1 MGAHYGFADVTG
13 PADCFKFS
21 VGLTP
26 NSEHYEALNA
36 MLRERNVLGNDG
48 KVNVLI
54 KEADPTSVLA
64 ALPVMRLGF
73 MNQHYTPERAVQA
86 LSGPVSAANERSAVA
101 SLLRSLQ
108 SLEAPQ
114 KAHVEQTIASL
125 EAKYGITFPRDA
137 NGQAVGRTRNE
148 RNILHVLYGEWRAI
162 SEGGK
167 QVQSH
172 WDSFL
177 FSDLEDPHCC

>member
-1 MGAHYGFADVTG
+1 M
-13 PADCFKFS
+13 C
-21 VGLTP
+21 
-26 NSEHYEALNA
+26 
-36 MLRERNVLGNDG
+36 
-48 KVNVLI
+48 
-54 KEADPTSVLA
+54 DPPPT
-64 ALPVMRLGF
+64 R
-73 MNQHYTPERAVQA
+73 RAVQA

-101 SLLRSLQ
+101 SLLRSLR
-108 SLEAPQ
+108 SLEVRRCVCRRSRVLCWRQAPVVGVGVGVSPDDACVWRGVGLQAPQ

-172 WDSFL
+172 WDSIL

>member
-1 MGAHYGFADVTG
+1 VHVTNSRDVWHVWWYCCVLSVAAAQPIYASYQPYGCDSHWVAHYGFADVTG

-48 KVNVLI
+48 KVKVLI

-73 MNQHYTPERAVQA
+73 MNQHYTPE
-86 LSGPVSAANERSAVA
+86 
-101 SLLRSLQ
+101 
-108 SLEAPQ
+108 
-114 KAHVEQTIASL
+114 
-125 EAKYGITFPRDA
+125 
-137 NGQAVGRTRNE
+137 
-148 RNILHVLYGEWRAI
+148 
-162 SEGGK
+162 
-167 QVQSH
+167 
-172 WDSFL
+172 
-177 FSDLEDPHCC
+177 